1 MSPIDKKKEEIRNL
15 NELLSLSVRIGEDTF
30 IRLIRDE
37 IGRRDKELRILIVK
51 GIKDSEGI

>member
-15 NELLSLSVRIGEDTF
+15 NELLQLSVRIGEDTF

-37 IGRRDKELRILIVK
+37 IRRRDKELRVLIVK
-51 GIKDSEGI
+51 GLGNSEGI

>member
-37 IGRRDKELRILIVK
+37 IGRRDKELRRLIVK

>member
-1 MSPIDKKKEEIRNL
+1 MNPIDKKKEEIRNL
-15 NELLSLSVRIGEDTF
+15 NELLSLSIRIGEDTF

-37 IGRRDKELRILIVK
+37 IGRRDKELRRLIVK

>member
-15 NELLSLSVRIGEDTF
+15 NELLSLSIRIGEDTF

-37 IGRRDKELRILIVK
+37 IGRRDKELRRLIVK

>member
-1 MSPIDKKKEEIRNL
+1 MNPIYKKKEEIRNL

-37 IGRRDKELRILIVK
+37 IGRRDKELRRLIVK

>member
-1 MSPIDKKKEEIRNL
+1 MNPIDKKKEEIHNL
-15 NELLSLSVRIGEDTF
+15 NELLSLSIRIGEDTF

-51 GIKDSEGI
+51 GLGNSEGI

>member
-1 MSPIDKKKEEIRNL
+1 MNPIDKKKEEIRNL
-15 NELLSLSVRIGEDTF
+15 NELLSLSIRIGEDRF

-37 IGRRDKELRILIVK
+37 IGRRDKELRKLIVK

>member
-1 MSPIDKKKEEIRNL
+1 MNPIDKKKEEIRNL
-15 NELLSLSVRIGEDTF
+15 NELLSLSIRIGEDTF

>member
-1 MSPIDKKKEEIRNL
+1 MNPIDKKKEEIRNL

>member
-37 IGRRDKELRILIVK
+37 IGRRDKELRRLIVK
-51 GIKDSEGI
+51 GLGNSEGI

>member
-1 MSPIDKKKEEIRNL
+1 MNPIDKKKEEIRNL
-15 NELLSLSVRIGEDTF
+15 NELLQLSIRIGEDTF

-37 IGRRDKELRILIVK
+37 IGRRDKELRVLIVK